1 VRGAASNGRPY
12 RETSDEASRTS
23 QTTSKPEPSPRSGKG
38 MEETYVLS
46 MWCPVYRGV
55 TLIWAFVRNLRTWTA
70 MPREKVQ
77 AVTP

>member
-1 VRGAASNGRPY
+1 
-12 RETSDEASRTS
+12 
-23 QTTSKPEPSPRSGKG
+23 

-70 MPREKVQ
+70 MPRKKVQ
-77 AVTP
+77 AVTPRGIVQQTTFER

>member
-1 VRGAASNGRPY
+1 
-12 RETSDEASRTS
+12 
-23 QTTSKPEPSPRSGKG
+23 

-70 MPREKVQ
+70 MSREKVQ